1 MPKSPSY
8 PREIFKYLTF
18 SRLYCFFTSLP
29 SPTTL
34 FTARASACAENS
46 LLCHIFHRTKTEHS
60 GNSGERKIL
69 QKAKPLL
76 LLIKR
81 FPLHAQVYI
90 SRINLFAIK
99 IANHT
104 LHILRLHSTPPL
116 YCHLIVLFSVSEK
129 NMHFT
134 YLIKR

>member
-29 SPTTL
+29 SPTTFL
-34 FTARASACAENS
+34 RREHSPAQETHCYA
-46 LLCHIFHRTKTEHS
+46 IFFYRTKTEHS

-104 LHILRLHSTPPL
+104 LHILRLYSTPPL

>member
-8 PREIFKYLTF
+8 PREIFQYLTF
-18 SRLYCFFTSLP
+18 SRFYCFFHFTPLAYYF
-29 SPTTL
+29 
-34 FTARASACAENS
+34 FTARIFACAENS
-46 LLCHIFHRTKTEHS
+46 LLCHIFHRTRTEHS

-116 YCHLIVLFSVSEK
+116 YRHLIVLFSVSEK

-134 YLIKR
+134 HLIKR